1 MAPKLSPNPGKT
13 ARFYRKNKK
22 SRLKHRRD
30 ELKRGKS
37 PAKRKYRRDLLKI
50 KPCPKGQDKS
60 HKIVNGKK
68 VVVCE
73 DRKKN
78 RARGGANRK

>member
-1 MAPKLSPNPGKT
+1 MAPRLSINPGKT

-37 PAKRKYRRDLLKI
+37 PAKRAYRSKLSI
-50 KPCPKGQDKS
+50 
-60 HKIVNGKK
+60 
-68 VVVCE
+68 
-73 DRKKN
+73 
-78 RARGGANRK
+78 AR